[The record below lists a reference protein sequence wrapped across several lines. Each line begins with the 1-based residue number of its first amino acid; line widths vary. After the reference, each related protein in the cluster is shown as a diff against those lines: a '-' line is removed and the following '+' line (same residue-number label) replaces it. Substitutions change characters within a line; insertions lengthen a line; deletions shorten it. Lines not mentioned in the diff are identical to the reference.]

1 MPEAFH
7 LLQKGKLFT
16 RLKFALSKK
25 NYEEGKIFFGE
36 GKKFFPFFIS
46 RYLFCI
52 FHPLRKRLSAR
63 FWEPIFLCKIED

>member
-16 RLKFALSKK
+16 RLKYALSKK

-36 GKKFFPFFIS
+36 GKKIFSLLHIAIFVLHIS
-46 RYLFCI
+46 
-52 FHPLRKRLSAR
+52 PPSEKAPSS
-63 FWEPIFLCKIED
+63 FL